1 MYSCSLTGKLS
12 NCKRFPSSLDQQCA
26 GGMLT
31 SQGPE
36 NRGVLTFGVQ
46 STCAT
51 THNTR
56 CEYEQLGTHTGE
68 EYCRVGCHRGRSVPG
83 DNRATDNDWIH
94 SKHAECLPA
103 LRCALCTYQPQ
114 EQHPDTPGPTVARKP
129 RRAAAALL
137 GESETVRSIPG
148 TWAASR
154 QRSRHRPRGALP
166 THHLTESA
174 TIWDCTVYFPHTIV
188 ELGRLFMMG
197 CCLPHQQA
205 VGGNHPDAAND
216 KADLSRG

>member
-154 QRSRHRPRGALP
+154 QRSRHRPIISPNLRPFG
-166 THHLTESA
+166 
-174 TIWDCTVYFPHTIV
+174 IV
-188 ELGRLFMMG
+188 LCILRTPLWNSGG
-197 CCLPHQQA
+197 C
-205 VGGNHPDAAND
+205 
-216 KADLSRG
+216 S